1 MSSDYHQINDDQN
14 RIILQTL
21 MDSTDDEEVIKVIS
35 CFTIESTGADIVKRM
50 SQLNVPSLKKA
61 SQYLDIPEATSKS
74 KLKAN
79 IISDL
84 VDRLN
89 ALLMEMCLLCGEYY
103 SEEMHEKPLVKC
115 ILCQQGCHNACHE
128 PIITHLK
135 ELDEKQLKCYPF
147 MCASCLG
154 ENSKEPTNDMSLAP
168 KNKKSPTKEI
178 QKPKD
183 TKNKDDD
190 VPGSPRSINGF
201 IVEEPDDGK
210 KANDPK
216 APEVPKEDKSKI
228 PVCPDYKWGRCP
240 NYEQCQYRH
249 PPRCWS
255 WLEKGKCTY
264 NKKCRYHHPPLCFT
278 SLWEKQCFNQ
288 ECKFFHLQK
297 TKRYKMEEEQL
308 KTSLNAG
315 NYHSQFPTI
324 EQAKEN
330 HQNPDNRPP
339 QRAIHHSQQNDHPN
353 AHKPPLYSTATNNH
367 PTHTPQRQA
376 PQNPNHRV
384 ETPAQPRINK
394 DDMSFLVVTIKE
406 ILKQEIGKEME
417 TMKQKLALQS
427 AIAQVNPQSQ
437 KQNIPLLIPNP
448 QILNQSAF
456 NL

>member
-1 MSSDYHQINDDQN
+1 
-14 RIILQTL
+14 
-21 MDSTDDEEVIKVIS
+21 
-35 CFTIESTGADIVKRM
+35 
-50 SQLNVPSLKKA
+50 
-61 SQYLDIPEATSKS
+61 
-74 KLKAN
+74 
-79 IISDL
+79 
-84 VDRLN
+84 
-89 ALLMEMCLLCGEYY
+89 
-103 SEEMHEKPLVKC
+103 
-115 ILCQQGCHNACHE
+115 
-128 PIITHLK
+128 
-135 ELDEKQLKCYPF
+135 
-147 MCASCLG
+147 
-154 ENSKEPTNDMSLAP
+154 
-168 KNKKSPTKEI
+168 
-178 QKPKD
+178 
-183 TKNKDDD
+183 
-190 VPGSPRSINGF
+190 
-201 IVEEPDDGK
+201 
-210 KANDPK
+210 
-216 APEVPKEDKSKI
+216 
-228 PVCPDYKWGRCP
+228 
-240 NYEQCQYRH
+240 
-249 PPRCWS
+249 
-255 WLEKGKCTY
+255 
-264 NKKCRYHHPPLCFT
+264 
-278 SLWEKQCFNQ
+278 
-288 ECKFFHLQK
+288 
-297 TKRYKMEEEQL
+297 MEEEQL

-384 ETPAQPRINK
+384 KTPAQPRINK